1 MFKDQNQEQK
11 AGDKSTNL
19 QAQNITVNQGIS
31 YQDAKEIA
39 TDVFKNNFLHLSQKA
54 LITAEERAQELIEN
68 FLERINLEKPNA
80 INSVESPSMQHALF
94 SAQKEYA
101 KTGDR
106 DLSEILV
113 DLLVERSD
121 KEERTLLQ
129 IVLDESIEVAS
140 KLTQPQFDVLTL
152 VFILKYSMNH
162 SLGNLEKF
170 DNYIRTYIVPFCNNL
185 TQENSCYQHLEY
197 ANCSST
203 LLGSNLGEV
212 LTNNYVGLFQKGT
225 PKEELDNL
233 FGDYSSDLV
242 VNCLQNKELFQIKS
256 LNLDQ
261 LEKQLSNIGIPQ
273 EIKNQISAKFKS
285 NIFSVVEVE
294 NYVEKID
301 EKMGNFIKIWNE
313 TMSSINLTSVGM
325 ALGRANFKRKTGIN
339 LDLSIWIK

>member
-1 MFKDQNQEQK
+1 MFKDHNQEQQ

-54 LITAEERAQELIEN
+54 LMTAEERAQELIVD
-68 FLERINLEKPNA
+68 FLEKINSEKPNA
-80 INSVESPSMQHALF
+80 ISSVESPSMQHALF

-101 KTGDR
+101 KTGDK

-162 SLGNLEKF
+162 NLGNLEKF
-170 DNYIRTYIVPFCNNL
+170 DDYIKTYIIPFCNNL

-197 ANCSST
+197 ANCSSM
-203 LLGSNLGEV
+203 LLGSKLGEIF
-212 LTNNYVGLFQKGT
+212 TNNYVGLFQKGSS
-225 PKEELDNL
+225 KDELDQL
-233 FGDYSSDLV
+233 FGDYSKDLV

-261 LEKQLSNIGIPQ
+261 LEKQLSNIEIPQ
-273 EIKNQISAKFKS
+273 NIKNQISAKFKS
-285 NIFSVVEVE
+285 NIFSVIEVE
-294 NYVEKID
+294 NYVRKID
-301 EKMGNFIKIWNE
+301 DRMDNFIKIWNE
-313 TMSSINLTSVGM
+313 TMSSVNLTSVGM
-325 ALGRANFKRKTGIN
+325 ALGRANFKRKTGIYI
-339 LDLSIWIK
+339 DLSIWIK

>member
-54 LITAEERAQELIEN
+54 LMTAEERAQELIEN

-101 KTGDR
+101 KTGDK

-162 SLGNLEKF
+162 NLGNLEKF

-203 LLGSNLGEV
+203 LLGSNLGEI
-212 LTNNYVGLFQKGT
+212 LTNNYVGLFQKGS

-233 FGDYSSDLV
+233 FGDYSGDLV

-301 EKMGNFIKIWNE
+301 ERMGNFIKIWNE

-339 LDLSIWIK
+339 IDLSIWIK

>member
-54 LITAEERAQELIEN
+54 LMTAEERAQELIEN

-101 KTGDR
+101 KTGDK

-162 SLGNLEKF
+162 NLGNLEKF

-203 LLGSNLGEV
+203 LLGSNLGEIF
-212 LTNNYVGLFQKGT
+212 TNNYVGLFQKGS

-233 FGDYSSDLV
+233 FGDYSGDLV

-301 EKMGNFIKIWNE
+301 ERMGNFIKIWNE

-339 LDLSIWIK
+339 IDLSIWIK